1 MVLYSSFISSYK
13 VVQVKNM
20 SIKERLHHAQ
30 NLDVEASNQID
41 GSGRIA
47 NQIDVHQVTSSRS
60 GLADMARHIS
70 RSDGN
75 IGEEHLH
82 TVL

>member
-1 MVLYSSFISSYK
+1 
-13 VVQVKNM
+13 M
-20 SIKERLHHAQ
+20 SIKEGLDDAQ

-60 GLADMARHIS
+60 GLADMA
-70 RSDGN
+70 
-75 IGEEHLH
+75 
-82 TVL
+82 

>member
-1 MVLYSSFISSYK
+1 MDNLVNL
-13 VVQVKNM
+13 VKNM
-20 SIKERLHHAQ
+20 PIKKRLDAQ

-60 GLADMARHIS
+60 GLADVA
-70 RSDGN
+70 
-75 IGEEHLH
+75 
-82 TVL
+82 